1 MQKLHSSWGACVW
14 AGLPPGGHV
23 TGRAHPNRGTRPNN
37 VFVLFIKGQPPFDT
51 EGVPEH
57 VYIVEYRQLW

>member
-1 MQKLHSSWGACVW
+1 
-14 AGLPPGGHV
+14 PD
-23 TGRAHPNRGTRPNN
+23 N